1 MTFVVSAKMNAVV
14 SAAKAAINNAKENP
28 ALATSFA
35 IQAVARTATQ
45 LYGCD
50 KEGVL
55 ELARDAS
62 VYVCPQKVQGN
73 DSKNWLFF
81 ENVVK
86 EFYQENNVLCV
97 SRIVVDMYRQITEK
111 VQFGVER

>member
-1 MTFVVSAKMNAVV
+1 MTFTVSAKMNAVV
-14 SAAKAAINNAKENP
+14 GAAKAAIANAKENP

-45 LYGCD
+45 VYGCD

-62 VYVCPQKVQGN
+62 VYVCPRKLGDS

-86 EFYQENNVLCV
+86 EFYAENNVLCV
-97 SRIVVDMYRQITEK
+97 SRMVVDMYRQITEK
-111 VQFGVER
+111 VQFDVGN